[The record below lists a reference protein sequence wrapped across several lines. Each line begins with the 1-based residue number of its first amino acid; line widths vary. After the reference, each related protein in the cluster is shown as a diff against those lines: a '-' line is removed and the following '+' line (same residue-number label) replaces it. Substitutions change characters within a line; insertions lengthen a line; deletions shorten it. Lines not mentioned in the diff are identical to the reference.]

1 VHDNDAADSEWSRIA
16 ELVRDAKEEAL
27 RIVRGEEPLTRGAVE
42 RARQAARLEEEAYRR
57 HPNRIPIR
65 VEVGPFAAELG
76 YVDHTGTPLHVSD
89 EEVADA
95 LSQVLGELS
104 RQVDPGNPDPDVV
117 ARYRLPEDVSR
128 DLLRQACADLDIPPE
143 LVVEGCEIVWEF
155 RTLTDAGDAET
166 IPDNEIAAL
175 REKAVRRVATAI
187 DLPEVVVLGSA
198 EEIRASAYTPPHDT
212 NGEP

>member
-27 RIVRGEEPLTRGAVE
+27 
-42 RARQAARLEEEAYRR
+42 
-57 HPNRIPIR
+57 
-65 VEVGPFAAELG
+65 
-76 YVDHTGTPLHVSD
+76 
-89 EEVADA
+89 
-95 LSQVLGELS
+95 
-104 RQVDPGNPDPDVV
+104 
-117 ARYRLPEDVSR
+117 
-128 DLLRQACADLDIPPE
+128 QACADLDIPPE